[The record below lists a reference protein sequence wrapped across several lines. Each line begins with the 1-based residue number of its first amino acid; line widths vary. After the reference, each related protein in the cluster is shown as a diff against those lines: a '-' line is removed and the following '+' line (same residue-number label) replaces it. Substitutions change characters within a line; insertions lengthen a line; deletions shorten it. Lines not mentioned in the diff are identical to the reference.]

1 MHHPALSF
9 RALAWLIRDTFRHA
23 WASGVFVLILIVSI
37 VCGAVCLTVRLV
49 PGDQTGAPGPGVPPP
64 LSSRQLADASGAL
77 GNITGSLAMASQGRW
92 VVPAGLVSRWLR
104 QAQLDEEQKARAP
117 RIWTRVEILRGAMVF
132 DLAGDFG
139 QAVRTL
145 QLHLATW
152 VAETAGLLLVL
163 LWTAGFLPAF
173 LEAHSVS
180 VLLAKPVPRWS
191 LLVGRTIG
199 VLCFVAFQASLF
211 LLLTWAALGVRTGVW
226 DGRYWISLPL
236 LLLHFSVFFSFSAM
250 LAVATRNTAA
260 CVLGSAAFWILCWTM
275 NFGRHV
281 ILSLPD
287 LAHLRGLRALEVGY
301 LVLPKPLDFHFLL
314 LENFNVENLFGD
326 LIRLQDLV
334 QKGDWQPET
343 SLVSS
348 VLAGGVLFLI
358 AVYDFWTMDY

>member
-1 MHHPALSF
+1 M
-9 RALAWLIRDTFRHA
+9 
-23 WASGVFVLILIVSI
+23 V
-37 VCGAVCLTVRLV
+37 
-49 PGDQTGAPGPGVPPP
+49 
-64 LSSRQLADASGAL
+64 
-77 GNITGSLAMASQGRW
+77 SQGRW
-92 VVPAGLVSRWLR
+92 VVPAGLVSAGLR
-104 QAQLDEEQKARAP
+104 QAQRDEEQRARAP
-117 RIWTRVEILRGAMVF
+117 RVWTRVEVLRGALIL
-132 DLAGDFG
+132 DLAGDSVR
-139 QAVRTL
+139 AVRTL
-145 QLHLATW
+145 QFHLAFW

-180 VLLAKPVPRWS
+180 VLLAKPMPRWT

-199 VLCFVAFQASLF
+199 VLCFVTFQAAVF
-211 LLLTWAALGVRTGVW
+211 LLLTWVALGLRTQVW

-281 ILSLPD
+281 VRSLPD
-287 LAHLRGLRALEVGY
+287 LAHLEGLHALEVGY

-314 LENFNVENLFGD
+314 LENFDVENLFGD
-326 LIRLQDLV
+326 LIRLPTLI
-334 QKGDWQPET
+334 QKKAWQPMT

-358 AVYDFWTMDY
+358 AVYDFWTTDY